1 MKPLRVRTSN
11 VSLKRPHVKFD
22 IGEKWNRTESVSST
36 MIKVEIAKDIY
47 LQLRKVFDIRFE
59 KYFVILVW
67 QIKSK

>member
-47 LQLRKVFDIRFE
+47 LQMRKVFDI
-59 KYFVILVW
+59 
-67 QIKSK
+67 